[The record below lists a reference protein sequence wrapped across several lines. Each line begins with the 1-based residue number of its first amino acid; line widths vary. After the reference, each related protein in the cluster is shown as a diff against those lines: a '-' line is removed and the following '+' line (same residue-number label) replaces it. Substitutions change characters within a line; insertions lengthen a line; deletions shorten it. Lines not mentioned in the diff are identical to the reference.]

1 MRILD
6 RFLFFDED
14 GSVQELLA
22 SPYDLAV
29 R

>member
-1 MRILD
+1 MRNLD

-14 GSVQELLA
+14 GSVHELLA